1 MNPMTTPLDG
11 TVALITGASSGI
23 GEATARAL
31 AAQGAKVAVAAR
43 RLERLERLASEI
55 GGEGHTALAIQ
66 SDITDQAQA
75 IAAVDRTVDELGR
88 LDIVVNN
95 AGQMLLGPIEEAPT
109 EEWDRMIDLNLKGLI
124 NTTHAALPHLLAAAE
139 DSQRGCADVVNISSV
154 AGRIARSGSGVYN
167 LTKHGVGA
175 FSESFRQEFAS
186 RRVRSTIIEPGA
198 VDTELSDHIRDGV
211 REQVRKRFADMKM
224 LEAIDV
230 ADAIAYAVTRP
241 WHVSLNEV
249 LIRPTEQV
257 G

>member
-1 MNPMTTPLDG
+1 M
-11 TVALITGASSGI
+11 I
-23 GEATARAL
+23 E
-31 AAQGAKVAVAAR
+31 
-43 RLERLERLASEI
+43 
-55 GGEGHTALAIQ
+55 
-66 SDITDQAQA
+66 SDITDQEQA
-75 IAAVDRTVDELGR
+75 IAAVERTVDELGR

-95 AGQMLLGPIEEAPT
+95 AGQMLLGPIEDAPT

-124 NTTHAALPHLLAAAE
+124 NTTHAALPHLLSAAK
-139 DSQRGCADVVNISSV
+139 DSERGCADLVNISSV

-186 RRVRSTIIEPGA
+186 RKVRTTIIEPGA

-211 REQVRKRFADMKM
+211 REKTRERFADMQM
-224 LEAIDV
+224 LEATDI
-230 ADAIAYAVTRP
+230 ADAIVFATTRP
-241 WHVSLNEV
+241 WHVSLNEI